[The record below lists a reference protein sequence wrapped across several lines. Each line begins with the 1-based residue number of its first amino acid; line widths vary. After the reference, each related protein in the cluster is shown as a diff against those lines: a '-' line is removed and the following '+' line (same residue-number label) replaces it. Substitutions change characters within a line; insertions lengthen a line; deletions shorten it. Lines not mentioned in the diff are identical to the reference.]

1 MRGTMKTGTTIRL
14 FAGLVLFGVLALPLA
29 ALADLTVKEQVGM
42 SGMMGMMSSKGSE
55 TTYIKSDKMRSES
68 NMEMGGMMGAMG
80 GQGAKEQVTITR
92 LDKGVMWFFGT
103 GESTYTEIS
112 LKGEKADDA
121 AAQIK
126 VKAVTVKKTGQT
138 KQITGFKCDGVLIET
153 TVEVAPG
160 KDELPITQSVQV
172 LFWMRP
178 EVKDLQEL
186 RSFWEQ
192 TAEMWQASQ
201 GAEGMGDQMKLIWDK
216 MKEIQGVP
224 LGMEMTMENPMGKT
238 GAGDQDEMKEAM
250 KAMQQYMK
258 SKGKAPAEEPKGTE
272 SDNLKI
278 TREVVSI
285 SKGALS
291 DALFE
296 VPKGYKKVTQN
307 MPEMMK
313 GMGK

>member
-1 MRGTMKTGTTIRL
+1 MTKL
-14 FAGLVLFGVLALPLA
+14 LAGLVLFGVLALPLA

-153 TVEVAPG
+153 TVEVAPE

-224 LGMEMTMENPMGKT
+224 LGMEMTLENPMGKT

-285 SKGALS
+285 SKGVLS

-296 VPKGYKKVTQN
+296 VPRGYKKVTQS